1 MALISRLGAGFFWS
15 EKMAEGTIN
24 LTNNSNALTGDGTK
38 FQSEVTPGDFIY
50 VEAGNVPYTL
60 PVDRVN
66 SDTSI
71 TLLRKFS
78 GPSSNGLAWTHI
90 PRRSQNS
97 VYAYLA
103 DQVSEAIR
111 LSLNNENNWQKLL
124 TEDGDVTIARPDG
137 STFTGPSWPY
147 IANIAAVADFD
158 RLKVLADQIH
168 ADTKQISED
177 AKQINADAKQV
188 GRDTELA
195 KGYAESASSY
205 AKEAREISST
215 VADDVKKVTEL
226 AGEAARSAASAKE
239 SENLSARDAER
250 AWDAAGETKEYAEVV
265 ERSTQHV
272 IQLASEA
279 EGNAA
284 SAKESAANAGGYA
297 ESASADA
304 NKVAELA
311 EAVAVNAADAKESVD
326 SATYQ
331 AERAKREADRAEEAA
346 NRAES
351 GLPVADVI
359 WDQLGVSG
367 NARKALTKN
376 PLEAADFNAAPAPK
390 EGQFNLDTLFTPG
403 TYHPFTFGGVS
414 LGYPKDY
421 MYCSV
426 RVADAGYKRII
437 QIIESDD
444 GAVYLRTGQTSDD
457 GKTYSF
463 GEWTGG
469 HSTPV
474 DANQGYR
481 VGSVIMAA
489 IVGNNGSS
497 LQYGQT
503 ISGAG
508 LRASSVSLPYWNAGN
523 GVIYSGATLSG
534 SWRHL
539 GHANTSGA
547 DDNPVGGNSYP
558 VSLFIRIL

>member
-1 MALISRLGAGFFWS
+1 
-15 EKMAEGTIN
+15 MAEGTIN
-24 LTNNSNALTGDGTK
+24 LSNNSNALTGSGTK

-60 PVDRVN
+60 PVDKVI

-78 GPSSNGLAWTHI
+78 GPSSNDLAWTHI
-90 PRRSQNS
+90 PRRAQNS
-97 VYAYLA
+97 VYAFLA
-103 DQVSEAIR
+103 DQVAEAIR

-124 TEDGDVTIARPDG
+124 TEDGDVTITRPDG

-158 RLKVLADQIH
+158 RLKLLADQIH
-168 ADTKQISED
+168 ADRNQISED

-205 AKEAREISST
+205 ANEIRDVAST

-226 AGEAARSAASAKE
+226 AGEAAISAASAKE

-250 AWDAAGETKEYAEVV
+250 AWDAAGESTENALVV

-272 IQLASEA
+272 IQLAGEVEVS
-279 EGNAA
+279 AA

-297 ESASADA
+297 ESSSADA
-304 NKVAELA
+304 KKVAELA
-311 EAVAVNAADAKESVD
+311 DAVSENAASAKESENI
-326 SATYQ
+326 ATNQ
-331 AERAKREADRAEEAA
+331 AERSRREADRAEEAA

-367 NARKALTKN
+367 NARKAFTKN

-390 EGQFNLDTLFTPG
+390 KGQVNLNTLFTPG
-403 TYHPFTFGGVS
+403 TYYPSTFGTVS
-414 LGYPKDY
+414 NGYPENF
-421 MYCSV
+421 MYASV
-426 RVADAGYKRII
+426 RVVDAGYNTII
-437 QIIESDD
+437 QIMESAD
-444 GAVYLRTGQTSDD
+444 GAVYTREGKTDDD

-463 GEWTGG
+463 SEWIGG
-469 HSTPV
+469 ISAPV
-474 DANQGYR
+474 DVNEKYK
-481 VGSVIMAA
+481 VGSIVMAA
-489 IVGNNGSS
+489 IVNNGGSS
-497 LQYGQT
+497 LMYGET

-508 LRASSVSLPYWNAGN
+508 LKVSSVSLPYWSAGN
-523 GVIYSGATLSG
+523 GVIYCWSTLSG
-534 SWRHL
+534 TWRHL
-539 GHANTSGA
+539 GHATSTGG
-547 DDNPVGGNSYP
+547 DDNPVTGKTYP